1 VSAQTILSGAGS
13 TFVFPIMSKWTAE
26 YHKQHRDVEI
36 NYLPIGSGAGIAQT
50 MRGMLDFGAT
60 DAPLTDEQVAKSLN
74 QIIHVPVTIGA
85 DVPAYNLQSA
95 RMELRFTPE
104 ILANIF
110 LGKISKWNDPAIVAA
125 NPGTSLPD
133 KRITVVHRSDG
144 SGTTYV
150 WADYLSKSVLSG
162 RRKSVREQVSNGPSE
177 SKARATKVLRQPS
190 SKPMARSAIWSFHTQ
205 QGQDH
210 VWQRTK
216 RSWSIRQGDGGL
228 YFGWRGE

>member
-1 VSAQTILSGAGS
+1 
-13 TFVFPIMSKWTAE
+13 
-26 YHKQHRDVEI
+26 
-36 NYLPIGSGAGIAQT
+36 
-50 MRGMLDFGAT
+50 
-60 DAPLTDEQVAKSLN
+60 LN

-150 WADYLSKSVLSG
+150 WADYLSKVSSEWKEKVGKGTSVKWPVGIEGKGNEGVAAAIQQTDGSIGYLELSYAAG
-162 RRKSVREQVSNGPSE
+162 TRSRMAAYKTQLVNSSRRRWTVFRL
-177 SKARATKVLRQPS
+177 ARRMKNPFRQ
-190 SKPMARSAIWSFHTQ
+190 I
-205 QGQDH
+205 
-210 VWQRTK
+210 
-216 RSWSIRQGDGGL
+216 
-228 YFGWRGE
+228 